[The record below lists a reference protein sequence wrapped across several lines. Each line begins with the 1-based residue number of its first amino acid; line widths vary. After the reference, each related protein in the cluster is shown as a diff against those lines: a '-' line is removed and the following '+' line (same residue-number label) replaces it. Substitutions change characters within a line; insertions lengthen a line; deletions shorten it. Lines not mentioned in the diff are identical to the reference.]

1 MRRSSSLCTASWWQG
16 FLLPTGSP
24 GTGSTF
30 FCLIAFFF
38 SFWNLSVTWFFC
50 TFQWC
55 VCVCVMK
62 KQDFI
67 PFCFVRELL
76 PWIVSINEC
85 EFKRNKTRLLLLDSQ
100 NVLMHYK
107 MVLNSFVIPTQ
118 KFRKLNVNFICHVRF
133 ILYGVL

>member
-38 SFWNLSVTWFFC
+38 LSGIYLSLDFFAH
-50 TFQWC
+50 FNG